1 MRVKVRIVLI
11 SIYIFLYITHVIL
24 GPYYYR
30 IWLKGNEPNSS
41 NDISTLSRR
50 MVYITYVS
58 MLYTI
63 YFFINPTTESYIC
76 GLLMTTLSL
85 VLYIFRGNV
94 SDEYYYDSITD
105 HTILLLPYIFYKYY
119 FNIRLDTYKISITT
133 YITAIIIILYGLLE
147 NIIYL

>member
-1 MRVKVRIVLI
+1 MRVKVKIVLI

-30 IWLKGNEPNSS
+30 MLLKGDKPYYADNI
-41 NDISTLSRR
+41 DIIVKR

-63 YFFINPTTESYIC
+63 YFFINPTTENYIC
-76 GLLMTTLSL
+76 GLLMTSLSL
-85 VLYIFRGNV
+85 VLYVIKRDT
-94 SDEYYYDSITD
+94 SDKHYYESIID
-105 HTILLLPYIFYKYY
+105 HSLLLLPYFFYKFY
-119 FNIRLDTYKISITT
+119 FNIRLGTYKISITT
-133 YITAIIIILYGLLE
+133 YITAIIIILYGFLE

>member
-1 MRVKVRIVLI
+1 MRVKIKVVLI

-30 IWLKGNEPNSS
+30 MLLKGDEPYYADNI
-41 NDISTLSRR
+41 DIIFKR

-63 YFFINPTTESYIC
+63 YFFINPTTENYIC
-76 GLLMTTLSL
+76 GLLITSLSL
-85 VLYIFRGNV
+85 VLYTIKIDT
-94 SDEYYYDSITD
+94 SYEHYYESIID
-105 HTILLLPYIFYKYY
+105 HALLLLPYIFYKFY
-119 FNIRLDTYKISITT
+119 FNIHLGTYKITYTT
-133 YITAIIIILYGLLE
+133 YITAIMVILYGFLG